1 MRSVASG
8 NSQTNLLWP
17 FYISKPLVPNTSSI
31 KVQVNKNLEL
41 KKIYKFI
48 LIIKKKNLL
57 LFLVNS

>member
-17 FYISKPLVPNTSSI
+17 FYISKPLVPNSSSI

-48 LIIKKKNLL
+48 LILKV
-57 LFLVNS
+57 FV